1 LVEERSRR
9 RSKRQITVSAKNIN
23 NHEDIAKLT
32 LKKEMPIEIRKI
44 KGIAKL
50 LKKWNLASLR
60 SRSSLVRIGPLMM
73 YNHSKT
79 SNSRARPTE
88 AA

>member
-1 LVEERSRR
+1 
-9 RSKRQITVSAKNIN
+9 VSAKNIN
-23 NHEDIAKLT
+23 NHDHSARGT

-44 KGIAKL
+44 KGMEKP
-50 LKKWNLASLR
+50 LKKLYLANLL

-73 YNHSKT
+73 YHYSKAST
-79 SNSRARPTE
+79 SLARPTE